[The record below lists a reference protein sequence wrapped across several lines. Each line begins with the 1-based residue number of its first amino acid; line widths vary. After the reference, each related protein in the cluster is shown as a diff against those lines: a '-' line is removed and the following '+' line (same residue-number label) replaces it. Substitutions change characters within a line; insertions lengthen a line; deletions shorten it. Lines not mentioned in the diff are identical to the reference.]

1 MVAGDQHREQKVAVA
16 VIGSQQGCDSVMP
29 TVTGIL
35 RAAKVKSAKGT
46 KDQGHSLSASNTEF
60 SKLLAQFPLKSTPT
74 SKAPDNKTVLE
85 ESRVIK
91 NFLKSS
97 MLSGSGPQEAAGLG
111 PFLLLPPPPSP
122 ASLDKATELSAHK
135 RQLPVF
141 AKICSKTE
149 VDTTVEGHHSVE
161 WNSGI
166 KEPIKCR
173 ESLFLSQWPP
183 SRKDSSGEEGRS
195 DPVGTMATVLP
206 TKKPTWQAEKN
217 VLCEFLG
224 ATKNSSKVEVDGL
237 ELKFNP
243 PATTADKNN
252 LKYTGNVFTPRFP
265 LWLHLNCPP
274 VPVFTSHSTYQYQ
287 GLYPQLW
294 ARMPYQQAVHPQL
307 GCYSRPVRRH
317 LPPLSQHKGL
327 GQRAIAPCPYL
338 AGHQL
343 YFLVTVGSR
352 VQTRIPVWV
361 LKHKPMSIGDDNSCH
376 LVELLACQSL
386 L

>member
-1 MVAGDQHREQKVAVA
+1 VELSSGKDEISLLVEQEFLSLTKEHLILVQESSGELEAPTGTPQGTREPAPCFFAPPLVVGSREHPGTSMVAGDQHREQKVAVA

-149 VDTTVEGHHSVE
+149 VDTTVEGHHSVGE
-161 WNSGI
+161 WSWEQGRRRGQERNSFGSGDHLI
-166 KEPIKCR
+166 SDKTPVLDTKSSPL
-173 ESLFLSQWPP
+173 SLWGRRRMWRLS
-183 SRKDSSGEEGRS
+183 
-195 DPVGTMATVLP
+195 
-206 TKKPTWQAEKN
+206 
-217 VLCEFLG
+217 
-224 ATKNSSKVEVDGL
+224 KNSWSWKLFCG
-237 ELKFNP
+237 
-243 PATTADKNN
+243 
-252 LKYTGNVFTPRFP
+252 TPG
-265 LWLHLNCPP
+265 
-274 VPVFTSHSTYQYQ
+274 T
-287 GLYPQLW
+287 
-294 ARMPYQQAVHPQL
+294 
-307 GCYSRPVRRH
+307 
-317 LPPLSQHKGL
+317 
-327 GQRAIAPCPYL
+327 
-338 AGHQL
+338 
-343 YFLVTVGSR
+343 
-352 VQTRIPVWV
+352 
-361 LKHKPMSIGDDNSCH
+361 
-376 LVELLACQSL
+376 
-386 L
+386 